1 MAKVKCEHIFKFH
14 VYIDEPLEVFV
25 YTNNDHFK
33 DVDNLYEGEDKIREK
48 YFTQER
54 IDELK
59 RKMCERIMSQDNPF
73 QISCADYDGDYY
85 VDESE
90 LLENIN

>member
-1 MAKVKCEHIFKFH
+1 MAEVKCKHIFKFH

-25 YTNNDHFK
+25 YTNEDPFK
-33 DVDNLYEGEDKIREK
+33 DVDNLYEGEDKIHEK

-59 RKMCERIMSQDNPF
+59 RKMCEWIMSQDNPF

-85 VDESE
+85 VDDSE